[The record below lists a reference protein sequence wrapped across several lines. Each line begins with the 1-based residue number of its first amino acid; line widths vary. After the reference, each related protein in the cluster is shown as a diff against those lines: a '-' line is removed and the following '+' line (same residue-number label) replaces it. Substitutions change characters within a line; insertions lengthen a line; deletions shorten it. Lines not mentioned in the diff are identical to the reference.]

1 MPFDTI
7 TGTDQNDA
15 IAATG
20 HHAKVYGLDGN
31 DLLVGTYG
39 QDKIYG
45 GHGDD
50 TAFGSF
56 GSDSLFGGAGNDVLH
71 ASEYDTNDTGHLY
84 GGSGNDQLFAEDVT
98 DYTYGGAGN
107 DTVTIYYDL
116 GGEAHG
122 GAGTDLLVMNYIGS
136 GLGQI
141 PNADVSVILNGPNAA
156 ASSGAESM
164 ALTGFEALDITTYT
178 GNDTVQGGAL
188 ADTIKVYNGANTV
201 RAMGGDDHVFYLT
214 GAVNNL
220 DGGTGIDTLRVIQSY
235 PATGPLHFK
244 VTGHTAT
251 DGYGSVISGFEH
263 YQVFGSYG
271 ADRVVLGAGH
281 DLFEGFNGAD
291 TAYGMAGRDRLHG
304 GEGADI
310 LFGGVGN
317 DVLGGGLGHDTL
329 TGGAGADSF
338 HFGFANTVGDR
349 ITDFAP
355 GADHV
360 TMATGVADFVLGP
373 GVVDAGHFT
382 LDAAAGTGGQFI
394 YRASGEAG
402 VTALVWD
409 VNGTDAGG
417 ERLIA
422 LFEGAPLLTASDLL
436 IL

>member
-50 TAFGSF
+50 TAFGSY
-56 GSDSLFGGAGNDVLH
+56 GSDSVFGGAGNDVLH

-141 PNADVSVILNGPNAA
+141 PNADASVILNGPNAA

-164 ALTGFEALDITTYT
+164 VLTGFEALDITTYT

-188 ADTIKVYNGANTV
+188 ADTSRFI
-201 RAMGGDDHVFYLT
+201 
-214 GAVNNL
+214 
-220 DGGTGIDTLRVIQSY
+220 
-235 PATGPLHFK
+235 TGP
-244 VTGHTAT
+244 T
-251 DGYGSVISGFEH
+251 
-263 YQVFGSYG
+263 
-271 ADRVVLGAGH
+271 RC
-281 DLFEGFNGAD
+281 
-291 TAYGMAGRDRLHG
+291 GRW
-304 GEGADI
+304 A
-310 LFGGVGN
+310 
-317 DVLGGGLGHDTL
+317 
-329 TGGAGADSF
+329 AM
-338 HFGFANTVGDR
+338 
-349 ITDFAP
+349 
-355 GADHV
+355 
-360 TMATGVADFVLGP
+360 TMSST
-373 GVVDAGHFT
+373 
-382 LDAAAGTGGQFI
+382 
-394 YRASGEAG
+394 
-402 VTALVWD
+402 
-409 VNGTDAGG
+409 
-417 ERLIA
+417 
-422 LFEGAPLLTASDLL
+422 
-436 IL
+436 